1 MAAGA
6 DDAIAD
12 EFFHRVAEAADGT
25 PYRVTR
31 TGQGFD
37 VGLDLADATWY
48 GLFNKAG
55 LRKTVVHRVRVD
67 GDRFTITD
75 DSSEVRWEAGVP
87 RAAGSASR
95 ELGRRIEFGHE
106 KIWALREDGS
116 VGRVVDYQ
124 FSSQEG
130 RDLVELV
137 GREMGLS
144 QGRGTA
150 ERIGLYAA
158 LSVPVLLAVIL
169 LVVLVLW
176 LAGVIPPE

>member
-1 MAAGA
+1 MG
-6 DDAIAD
+6 DAITE
-12 EFFHRVAEAADGT
+12 EFFHRVQEAAQGT

-31 TGQGFD
+31 TGHGFD
-37 VGLDLADATWY
+37 LGLDLADATWY

-55 LRKTVVHRVRVD
+55 LRRTVVHHVKVV

-75 DSSEVRWEAGVP
+75 DSTEVRWEAGSP
-87 RAAGSASR
+87 RTAGSATR
-95 ELGRRIEFGHE
+95 ELGRRIELGHE
-106 KIWALREDGS
+106 TIWAVREDGS
-116 VGRVVDYQ
+116 VGRVVDYR
-124 FSSQEG
+124 FSTQEG

-137 GREMGLS
+137 GKELGLS
-144 QGRGTA
+144 QGRGAA

-158 LSVPVLLAVIL
+158 LSVPVLLVLVL